1 VNPDFVD
8 FLAAL
13 LQTQAR
19 FLIVGAHALAMHGV
33 PRATGDMDIW
43 VDRQK
48 DNADRVWRALV
59 EFGTPVGALGLAFE
73 DLLRPNTVIQIG
85 LPPRRID
92 ILTDVSGVS
101 FDDAWEHRSVHT
113 MNSLDIPFLGR
124 QAFVQNKHA
133 SGRLKDLADIEALGE
148 LGAPQKPSDDPTG

>member
-13 LQTQAR
+13 LQAQAR
-19 FLIVGAHALAMHGV
+19 FLVVGAHALAMHGV
-33 PRATGDMDIW
+33 PRATGDMDVW
-43 VDRQK
+43 VDRQR
-48 DNADRVWRALV
+48 DNAERVWSALV
-59 EFGTPVGALGLAFE
+59 EFGTPVDTLGFSFE

-101 FDDAWEHRSVHT
+101 FEDAWEHRLTHS
-113 MNSLDIPFLGR
+113 MNALAIPFMGR
-124 QAFVQNKHA
+124 QAFIQNKQA

-148 LGAPQKPSDDPTG
+148 SGTSPDSFQE

>member
-8 FLAAL
+8 FLVAL
-13 LQTQAR
+13 LRSQAR
-19 FLIVGAHALAMHGV
+19 FLVVGAHALAMHGV

-43 VDRQK
+43 VERQP
-48 DNADRVWRALV
+48 DNADRVWRALI
-59 EFGTPVGALGLAFE
+59 EFGTPVGTLGFSFE

-92 ILTDVSGVS
+92 ILTDISGVL

-113 MNSLDIPFLGR
+113 VNALAIPFLGR
-124 QAFVQNKHA
+124 RAFVQNKQA

-148 LGAPQKPSDDPTG
+148 SGTLPDASQK